1 MADISQPSKVVQ
13 FLIDRR
19 KNPGGLKR
27 GISTRAA
34 AARAKD
40 LAGDA
45 LSEPTWRRIESGEK
59 VPEDR
64 ELVLMAA
71 AINDLAGDPLIAPD
85 DLYERGRPV
94 AAELFK
100 EWIRERT
107 RTDSALASIDADV
120 TPEHVQ
126 QRFQAMLQEIR
137 TMKGVPKEQRSQ
149 MEAILLAQINTTLET
164 YGAQLRILRPE

>member
-1 MADISQPSKVVQ
+1 VADISQPSTVVQ

-19 KNPGGLKR
+19 NNPGGLKR
-27 GISTRAA
+27 RISTRAA
-34 AARAKD
+34 AARAKA

-59 VPEDR
+59 TPEDR

-71 AINDLAGDPLIAPD
+71 AINDLTGAPVIAPG
-85 DLYERGRPV
+85 DLHERGRPG
-94 AAELFK
+94 AADLFK

-107 RTDSALASIDADV
+107 KTEPALAGIDPDV

-126 QRFQAMLQEIR
+126 QRLQAMLVQIR
-137 TMKGVPKEQRSQ
+137 NLKGASRDQRSQ
-149 MEAILLAQINTTLET
+149 IEAIMLAQIEATLNATE
-164 YGAQLRILRPE
+164 AQLRILRPE